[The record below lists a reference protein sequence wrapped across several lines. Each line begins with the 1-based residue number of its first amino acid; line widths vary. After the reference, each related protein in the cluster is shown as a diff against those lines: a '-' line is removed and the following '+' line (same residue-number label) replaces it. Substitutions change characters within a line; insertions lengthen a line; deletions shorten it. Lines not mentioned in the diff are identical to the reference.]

1 MPKPKLN
8 KDGIVTAVRL
18 KKGGANNKDIAAA
31 LGIHERTFYKWI
43 NDPKSEN
50 QRQLGQELKRAEAD
64 YKNALLAIIAKS
76 AKERDWKAAAWLLE
90 RKYPQEYSRRTGFVD
105 AEGNNTAPT
114 FVFEPDDAD

>member
-1 MPKPKLN
+1 MLTMWTSLP
-8 KDGIVTAVRL
+8 
-18 KKGGANNKDIAAA
+18 
-31 LGIHERTFYKWI
+31 
-43 NDPKSEN
+43 N

-76 AKERDWKAAAWLLE
+76 AKERDWKAATWLLE